1 MLCRNGEQIAPME
14 IPGTNDDRTAF
25 KDYGRTAQWTRWR
38 PGTWDGSRH
47 GTSGLGEALRHT
59 FM

>member
-1 MLCRNGEQIAPME
+1 ME
-14 IPGTNDDRTAF
+14 IPGTYVYDYRTAF
-25 KDYGRTAQWTRWR
+25 KDDDGRIAQRIQRR

-47 GTSGLGEALRHT
+47 GTSGLGEALRHA